1 MKKLVLNYIGLDS
14 WSRPVYKDESNKL
27 FVDVDNREGRKAEI
41 CTKYNNMFD
50 GEPDTPIGYIDRYKD
65 LEIKFLPKR
74 IIR

>member
-41 CTKYNNMFD
+41 
-50 GEPDTPIGYIDRYKD
+50 
-65 LEIKFLPKR
+65 
-74 IIR
+74 